1 MPDGKSK
8 KTQWRS
14 RLARSLMLSVMLLAS
29 LASLPY
35 PAAAASCGGHGDRD
49 SLLVS
54 TSWLA
59 DHLNDRNL
67 VILAVG
73 NKAEYEK
80 AHIPG
85 ALWVEYMATHMMTS
99 PAGLTLE
106 MSPMADLAEVFGA
119 LGVTNDSRVVLY
131 SIQKLDA
138 PTARIYLTLDAMGL
152 GSHTSILNGGTAVWQ
167 GESRPVT
174 TEVRKVARGK
184 IEPCPQNDVIV
195 DVDYVR
201 QNLHHAGVDIVDAR
215 NPEFYTGARIPQGQR
230 AGHIPGASN
239 ITFSSLVDAQGK
251 LLPVDAIQAKFRG
264 AGIKQGDRVVSYCHI
279 GQQASLIYFAARYLG
294 YDARMFDGSWEDWSR
309 HADLPAETS
318 AASSKP

>member
-1 MPDGKSK
+1 MLHGES

-14 RLARSLMLSVMLLAS
+14 RNVPALAGSLILMAGLMV
-29 LASLPY
+29 LPNG
-35 PAAAASCGGHGDRD
+35 AAAAACGGHGDRD

-67 VILAVG
+67 VVLAVG
-73 NKAEYEK
+73 DKAEYDK

-85 ALWVEYMATHMMTS
+85 ALWVEYMATHVMQS

-106 MSPMADLAEVFGA
+106 MSPMADLVEVFGA
-119 LGVTNDSRVVLY
+119 LGVTNDSRIVLY
-131 SIQKLDA
+131 SIRNVDA
-138 PTARIYLTLDAMGL
+138 PTARIALTLDAMGL
-152 GSHTSILNGGTAVWQ
+152 GSHTSILNGGTPVWK
-167 GESRPVT
+167 GEDRPLT
-174 TEVRKVARGK
+174 AEVRKATRGK

-201 QNLHHAGVDIVDAR
+201 SNLHHAGVDIVDAR
-215 NPEFYTGARIPQGQR
+215 NSEFYTGARIPDGQR

-239 ITFSSLVDAQGK
+239 ITFSTLVDAQGK
-251 LLPVDAIQAKFRG
+251 LLPADAIQAKFSS
-264 AGIKQGDRVVSYCHI
+264 AGIKPGDRVVSYCHI
-279 GQQASLIYFAARYLG
+279 GQQASLIYFVARYLG
-294 YDARMFDGSWEDWSR
+294 YDARLFDGSWEDWSR

-318 AASSKP
+318 AARQ